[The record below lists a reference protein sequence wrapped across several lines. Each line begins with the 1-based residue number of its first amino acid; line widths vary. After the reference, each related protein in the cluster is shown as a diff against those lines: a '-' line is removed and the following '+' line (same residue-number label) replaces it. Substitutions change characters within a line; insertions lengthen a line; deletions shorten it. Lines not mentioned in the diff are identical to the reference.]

1 MVGVS
6 AAIFSSIYI
15 LRRNNLN
22 YFSDHSN
29 KAFAQCRKTDEQKVA
44 RIRFW
49 PEICHFAPWCLPEKY
64 FFSRIFLGGGARA
77 LPPPR
82 LLRLDAKKQTSPM
95 DMMALQVSN
104 I

>member
-15 LRRNNLN
+15 LRRDNLN

-29 KAFAQCRKTDEQKVA
+29 NAFAQCRKTDEQKVA

-49 PEICHFAPWCLPEKY
+49 PEICHFALMDNVILLQLPWINVRWTNWWWLLAVDVSDLVIL
-64 FFSRIFLGGGARA
+64 FSLTHG
-77 LPPPR
+77 
-82 LLRLDAKKQTSPM
+82 D
-95 DMMALQVSN
+95 
-104 I
+104 